1 MAQIVR
7 VAGIDVSKDKLDGAL
22 RGGEHCM
29 VSYDRGGLRQLA
41 RWLHEHQVTVVA
53 LEASGGY
60 ERQVSDVLEAAGFVV
75 RLLNPLRV
83 RRFAE
88 ARGRLAKNDRVD
100 AQTIALYAET
110 FDEVRPRRD
119 KALDRL
125 AEFITTRRATQEAIA
140 ICGGQLEH
148 LREPELRRE
157 VKRHQGFLERSL
169 ARLDRRIAGLVAEH
183 ADWARLAARLQSV
196 PGVGPVLAYTLL
208 ALLPELGRIDRRE
221 IASLVGVAPFDDDS
235 GRYRGERH
243 IAGGRQSVRRVLFM
257 AALVARRC
265 NPVIAAF
272 AKRLAGKKPKVIIVA
287 CMRKLL
293 VILNAIARDGTEWRQ
308 RRPA

>member
-7 VAGIDVSKDKLDGAL
+7 VAGLDVSKDKLDVAL

-29 VSYDRGGLRQLA
+29 VSYEPRGLRQLA
-41 RWLHEHQVTVVA
+41 RWLHAHEVTVVA

-60 ERQVSDVLEAAGFVV
+60 ERAVSDFLEAAGFLV

-88 ARGRLAKNDRVD
+88 ARGRLAKNDRAD

-110 FDEVRPRRD
+110 FDQVRPRRD

-125 AEFITTRRATQEAIA
+125 AEFITLRRITQEAIA
-140 ICGGQLEH
+140 SCGAQLEH

-157 VKRHQGFLERSL
+157 VKRHQGCLERSL
-169 ARLDRRIAGLVAEH
+169 ARLDRRIAGLVAEQ
-183 ADWARLAARLQSV
+183 ADWARLAGRLQSV

-208 ALLPELGRIDRRE
+208 ALLPELGRLDRRE

-235 GRYRGERH
+235 GRHRGERH
-243 IAGGRQSVRRVLFM
+243 IAGGRQSVRRVLYM

-265 NPVIAAF
+265 NPVLAAF
-272 AKRLAGKKPKVIIVA
+272 AKRLAGKKPKVILVA

-293 VILNAIARDGTEWRQ
+293 VILNAIVRDGTQWRQ
-308 RRPA
+308 HSPA